1 MFSLSLWRGSR
12 SDSSERTTSTST
24 NSNSHTTEESW
35 TPSGRS
41 KFTACD
47 STSLACSALPETKRL
62 VVHTAV
68 ANLFENKWFSIS
80 DLSEIMELIGA
91 RKGGQAYQMLHALHC
106 VHYDKMPPELR
117 ARIPEL
123 VNECLRRKDDVDH
136 ATEAALQ
143 GVVI

>member
-12 SDSSERTTSTST
+12 SDSSEHTTSTST

-41 KFTACD
+41 KSTACD
-47 STSLACSALPETKRL
+47 NTLLACSALPETKRL
-62 VVHTAV
+62 VVHAAV
-68 ANLFENKWFSIS
+68 TNLFERDWFSIS
-80 DLSEIMELIGA
+80 DLKEIMELIGA
-91 RKGGQAYQMLHALHC
+91 RRGGEAYQMLHALHC
-106 VHYDKMPPELR
+106 VHYSKMPPELR

-123 VNECLRRKDDVDH
+123 VNECLRQKDDVNH

>member
-1 MFSLSLWRGSR
+1 
-12 SDSSERTTSTST
+12 
-24 NSNSHTTEESW
+24 
-35 TPSGRS
+35 
-41 KFTACD
+41 
-47 STSLACSALPETKRL
+47 
-62 VVHTAV
+62 
-68 ANLFENKWFSIS
+68 
-80 DLSEIMELIGA
+80 MELIGA